1 MSYYFVNNKYPLS
14 DPNID
19 LNFNNDILYNH
30 IVGDDAVIA
39 PTPYKNA
46 GIQPSRSRKAN
57 KGDITPKS
65 PSYNIFLCFILF
77 TILVVLTFY
86 LNHSSKSSKPNR
98 IRLTQNT
105 NRFLTPNLVMLGP
118 QL

>member
-1 MSYYFVNNKYPLS
+1 MSYYFVNNKYPVS

-30 IVGDDAVIA
+30 VVGDDAVIA
-39 PTPYKNA
+39 PKPYKNA
-46 GIQPSRSRKAN
+46 EVSPRRSRRPN
-57 KGDITPKS
+57 RGDITPRK

-86 LNHSSKSSKPNR
+86 LNREPKSAPQR

-105 NRFLTPNLVMLGP
+105 NKFMVPNLVMLGP